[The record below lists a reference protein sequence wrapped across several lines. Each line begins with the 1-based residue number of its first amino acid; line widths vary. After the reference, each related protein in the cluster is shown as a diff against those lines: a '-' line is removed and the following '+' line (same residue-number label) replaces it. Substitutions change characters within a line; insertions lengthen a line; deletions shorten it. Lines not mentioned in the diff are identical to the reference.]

1 MVRRSASPP
10 DSPSAVEID
19 VAAEAA
25 NDAALIARLSATNSA
40 AIATTPS
47 APTSSSATG
56 ASRGTSAASASSAV
70 SPTKKKVEKAQ
81 ANKGKAK
88 LAPKKGKAAKD
99 DSKGTGAG
107 SVRCFWKPA
116 EDRIL
121 LTKLTQI
128 KVDMQM
134 DGANFKEKH
143 YLQAANEVNAKH
155 KGSART
161 SKQAQ
166 TRWKTL
172 KSTFGPFRRVVRR
185 SGFSW
190 DSENNMIDAS
200 DDLWETLAEEDAAAA
215 ELRDKVF
222 EFYEEVDAIVEGGI
236 ANGEFALDPGA
247 KASKNEKEEDSG
259 TDEDSSDSP
268 ASDGEEVE
276 GTHEDSDG
284 QTGGEGKNK
293 KQGKRRADDEE
304 WLGKPKRVRKTQAGE
319 LTKLNGVMQ
328 DLADNF
334 KQSEGASAE
343 DNELQ
348 NAIKFFN
355 LNDKAH
361 FTTME
366 QLDIID
372 YFNDNKRG
380 PFTYMAMSKADNA
393 DLRVDWLR
401 KKIFST

>member
-10 DSPSAVEID
+10 DSPSAVELD

-25 NDAALIARLSATNSA
+25 NDAALFARLSATNSA
-40 AIATTPS
+40 AMATPS
-47 APTSSSATG
+47 VPTSSSATG
-56 ASRGTSAASASSAV
+56 ASRGTPAASVSSAV

-81 ANKGKAK
+81 ANKRKAK
-88 LAPKKGKAAKD
+88 PAPKKGKAAKD
-99 DSKGTGAG
+99 DPKGTGAG

-121 LTKLTQI
+121 LAKLTQI

-143 YLQAANEVNAKH
+143 NLQAANEVNAKH

-166 TRWKTL
+166 TRWKT
-172 KSTFGPFRRVVRR
+172 
-185 SGFSW
+185 
-190 DSENNMIDAS
+190 A
-200 DDLWETLAEEDAAAA
+200 DAAAA
-215 ELRDKVF
+215 ELREKVF
-222 EFYEEVDAIVEGGI
+222 EFYEEVDDIVEGRI
-236 ANGEFALDPGA
+236 ANGEFALAPGA

-284 QTGGEGKNK
+284 QTGDEGKNK

-304 WLGKPKRVRKTQAGE
+304 WLGKPKRQRVQKTQAGE

-343 DNELQ
+343 NNELQ

-401 KKIFST
+401 KKIFSA

>member
-166 TRWKTL
+166 TRWKTVAQHGL
-172 KSTFGPFRRVVRR
+172 
-185 SGFSW
+185 
-190 DSENNMIDAS
+190 
-200 DDLWETLAEEDAAAA
+200 LAF
-215 ELRDKVF
+215 L
-222 EFYEEVDAIVEGGI
+222 
-236 ANGEFALDPGA
+236 
-247 KASKNEKEEDSG
+247 S
-259 TDEDSSDSP
+259 
-268 ASDGEEVE
+268 
-276 GTHEDSDG
+276 
-284 QTGGEGKNK
+284 
-293 KQGKRRADDEE
+293 
-304 WLGKPKRVRKTQAGE
+304 
-319 LTKLNGVMQ
+319 
-328 DLADNF
+328 
-334 KQSEGASAE
+334 
-343 DNELQ
+343 
-348 NAIKFFN
+348 
-355 LNDKAH
+355 
-361 FTTME
+361 
-366 QLDIID
+366 
-372 YFNDNKRG
+372 
-380 PFTYMAMSKADNA
+380 
-393 DLRVDWLR
+393 
-401 KKIFST
+401 